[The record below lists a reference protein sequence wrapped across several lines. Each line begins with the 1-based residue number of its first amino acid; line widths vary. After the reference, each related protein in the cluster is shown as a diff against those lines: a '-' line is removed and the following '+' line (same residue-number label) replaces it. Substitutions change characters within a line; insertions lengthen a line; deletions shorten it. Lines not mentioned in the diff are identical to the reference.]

1 MQEGL
6 LLQGRYTVQQ
16 LIGRGAQGECWL
28 VQEGEHM
35 WLAKIYRL
43 HQEGWER
50 YALVEREAQIL
61 YQLSNPGI
69 PAFRDMFVLPDD
81 AALCL
86 VREWLPGRNL
96 EQFISQHRTSEVEVR
111 QLARQLLETLHYI
124 HSLSPAVIHRDI
136 KPTNVI
142 LRPDGSLALID
153 FGSVRDVIFADQG
166 ASVVGTYG
174 YTPPEQF
181 LGHPTPASDLYALGA
196 TLVYLLSRQH
206 PSSLPL
212 LRNRLMF
219 EPYINVQQRFL
230 RILQRLLSPEVEDR
244 FQSAREVMQ
253 ALDRCD
259 KTGGVTVSSQHGV
272 RQLPIPTEQLEG
284 LSGVEKRAK
293 ASESVRRPPWQRHR
307 KRESQWTWEKDPPHN
322 PNALPDEWQPQHPD
336 LTPVIQTLQK
346 RHHFQNLDSFSDP
359 LEVVEAIDHHFNQ
372 TDETGREWLLRLL
385 HPYDAADILFHH
397 YDPTFLLSNYTQ
409 PLLERFSLLLTRQGQ
424 NAIGQW
430 VLLYFLYKYNWHL
443 HNQRLMHSPLKALK
457 IQEHFPTRW
466 GPLQQTRRFLEHF
479 ESLSISK
486 QTKLYPKL
494 EQHWEQLSRHYQLCI
509 SVRPSHL
516 PVLVEHGLGAFE
528 QECLSTYD
536 KDFQNEWLD
545 EGWFRRMLRWLTFWP
560 PRWLPFT
567 KMLGQD
573 NRVYQRLGNYVASLH
588 IVHALLEQHLLRLQD
603 EYHWMLEDNKKS

>member
-6 LLQGRYTVQQ
+6 QLNERYTVQQ

-28 VQEGEHM
+28 VQEGEQV
-35 WLAKIYRL
+35 WLAKVYRL

-50 YALVEREAQIL
+50 YGLVEREAQIL
-61 YQLSNPGI
+61 HQLSDPTI

-86 VREWLPGRNL
+86 VREWIPGYNL
-96 EQFISQHRTSEVEVR
+96 EQFIAQRRTSEVEVR
-111 QLARQLLETLHYI
+111 QLARQLLQTLHYI

-136 KPTNVI
+136 KPTNII
-142 LRPDGSLALID
+142 LRPDGTLSLID

-196 TLVYLLSRQH
+196 TLVFLLSRQH

-244 FQSAREVMQ
+244 FQSAREVIQ

-259 KTGGVTVSSQHGV
+259 KTGLVETSSQHSI
-272 RQLPIPTEQLEG
+272 RQLPIPTEQHEG
-284 LSGVEKRAK
+284 LTGTERVAK
-293 ASESVRRPPWQRHR
+293 ARESTRRPPWQRNR
-307 KRESQWTWEKDPPHN
+307 KRQSTWTWEKPPPHN

-336 LTPVIQTLQK
+336 LNPVIQTLQK
-346 RHHFQNLDSFSDP
+346 RHHLQDLDTFSDP
-359 LEVVEAIDHHFNQ
+359 LELVEAIDRHFKQ
-372 TDETGREWLLRLL
+372 GDETGREWLLRLL
-385 HPYDAADILFHH
+385 HPYDAADILFQH
-397 YDPTFLLSNYTQ
+397 YNPTFLLTHYTE
-409 PLLERFSLLLTRQGQ
+409 PLLERFSLLLTHQSH

-430 VLLYFLYKYNWHL
+430 MLLYYLYKYDWHL

-466 GPLQQTRRFLEHF
+466 GPLQSTRRFLERF
-479 ESLSISK
+479 ERLPIAK
-486 QTKLYPKL
+486 QVKQYDKL
-494 EQHWEQLSRHYQLCI
+494 ESHWETLSRHYQLCI

-516 PVLVEHGLGAFE
+516 PVLVERGLLAFE
-528 QECLSTYD
+528 QECLPSYD
-536 KDFQNEWLD
+536 KTFQSEWF
-545 EGWFRRMLRWLTFWP
+545 EENWFRRMLRWLTLWP
-560 PRWLPFT
+560 PKWIRFNRF
-567 KMLGQD
+567 LGQD
-573 NRVYQRLGNYVASLH
+573 NRKYQRLGNYAASLH
-588 IVHALLEQHLLRLQD
+588 ILHALLEQHLLRLQD
-603 EYHWMLEDNKKS
+603 EYHWMLEANTSS